1 MHSLLS
7 PSTEAKDGVVVPV
20 ASARDLP
27 PRAYAFLT
35 EFLNVGAIVFPLGA
49 ESIPKTINDG
59 DLDGDLY
66 LTLYD
71 QGILHEITN
80 EADMRGTMPDDEV
93 VGFGFKQGGYHAVV
107 RAKLDHDRYQVDTGH
122 EMNTTIEMTREEIFE
137 GRQTLKKVL
146 AHERTSSKSTKF
158 HLQWDCGATEWLA
171 MQEIRNTYSE
181 PPDELLD
188 YVKENDLA
196 GLCDCRWLKKHFDT
210 AELKEITGHRVV
222 KNRKIEV
229 CCLYDNGKERW
240 VKMKEAEE
248 DMKLELGEYAREN
261 QLTEQE
267 GWEKTT
273 TYWLEAVQE
282 VNFAQITFYF
292 VDNNVF
298 LTPSSFLSIAV

>member
-27 PRAYAFLT
+27 PHAYAFLT

-49 ESIPKTINDG
+49 ESIPKTINGG

-71 QGILHEITN
+71 QAVLREITN
-80 EADMRGTMPDDEV
+80 EVDMRGTMPDDEV
-93 VGFGFKQGGYHAVV
+93 VGVTFMHQMGQGDYHAVV
-107 RAKLDHDRYQVDTGH
+107 RAKLDHDLYQVETGH
-122 EMNTTIEMTREEIFE
+122 EMNTTIEMTRDEIFE
-137 GRQTLKKVL
+137 DKLILRKVL
-146 AHERTSSKSTKF
+146 AHERTSPKSTKF
-158 HLQWDCGATEWLA
+158 HLQWDCGVTEWLP
-171 MQEIRNTYSE
+171 MQEIRNKFSD
-181 PPDELLD
+181 PPDELLF

-196 GLCDCRWLKKHFDT
+196 GLRDCRWLEKHFGT

-229 CCLYDNGKERW
+229 CCLYDDGKERW

-282 VNFAQITFYF
+282 VNICTDCFRL
-292 VDNNVF
+292 N
-298 LTPSSFLSIAV
+298 